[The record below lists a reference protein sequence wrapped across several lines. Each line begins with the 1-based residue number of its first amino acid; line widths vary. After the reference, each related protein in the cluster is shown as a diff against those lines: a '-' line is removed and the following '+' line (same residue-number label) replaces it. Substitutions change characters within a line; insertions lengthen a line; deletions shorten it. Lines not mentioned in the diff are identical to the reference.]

1 VRGGS
6 QGVPTQEPEEETE
19 IEIEREP
26 DALDV
31 AEMAILLD
39 QPEQRLKVKRIWC
52 ADQPQGPKRQ
62 SRRSHARKRATPK
75 E

>member
-1 VRGGS
+1 M
-6 QGVPTQEPEEETE
+6 TTAETE
-19 IEIEREP
+19 TEIEREP

-31 AEMAILLD
+31 AEMAILPD
-39 QPEQRLKVKRIWC
+39 QPEQRPKVKRKAKMMRY

-62 SRRSHARKRATPK
+62 SKRNHARKRATPK